1 MRGKN
6 KSPTTSKLSTEP
18 NRVDQQGMSQSPLRV
33 AVIGGGVSGL
43 AAVYRLL
50 EQGRANDQ
58 ALDVHLFEGSDRLGG
73 LISTQERDGYQ
84 VELGPD
90 SFITNKPAGV
100 KLCKRLGL
108 EDQMIG
114 TDERFR
120 RSLVLRRGRPVPVP
134 DGFLLLTP
142 AKVWPILKS
151 SIFSPLGKL
160 RMGLEFFLPRRIAE
174 VDGDESLG
182 DFVRRRFGR
191 EALDRLVQPLVGGIY
206 TSDPEKLSLRA
217 TMPRFLDMERDHR
230 SLIKASRKQTTKNND
245 QASGA
250 RYGLFAS
257 FKSGCSQLINALVDA
272 ISPFATIHLNTSV
285 KRIVKENATPSSWK
299 VEFDDKFE
307 TFDRVLLTTP
317 TYTSANLIREA
328 SSELANTLDRIEY
341 ASSAIVC
348 SGHQLSDITH
358 PLDAFGLVIPAIE
371 SRKILA
377 VSFTS
382 RKFPRAPEGRVL
394 LRTFVGGAMQ
404 PELNDLSDEELLAI
418 VKGELQSTLGV
429 TGTPDFM
436 ILQRHRRAM
445 PQYLLGHIDNV
456 AAIERE
462 VSQLSGLELAGSA
475 FHGVGIPDS
484 IASGE
489 AAADRLLELPR

>member
-1 MRGKN
+1 
-6 KSPTTSKLSTEP
+6 
-18 NRVDQQGMSQSPLRV
+18 MSQSPLRI
-33 AVIGGGVSGL
+33 AVIGGGITGL
-43 AAVYRLL
+43 AAVFRLL
-50 EQGRANDQ
+50 EHGQ
-58 ALDVHLFEGSDRLGG
+58 ATNQSLDVHLFECSNRLGG
-73 LISTQERDGYQ
+73 LICTQEIDGYQ

-100 KLCKRLGL
+100 KLCQQLGL

-120 RSLVLRRGRPVPVP
+120 RSLVLRKGRPVPVP

-142 AKVWPILKS
+142 AKVWPVLKS

-160 RMGLEFFLPRRIAE
+160 RMGLEYFLPRKNADVE
-174 VDGDESLG
+174 GDESLA

-230 SLIKASRKQTTKNND
+230 SLIKASRKQNNRND
-245 QASGA
+245 NQVSGTSGA

-257 FKSGCSQLINALVDA
+257 FKNGCSQLINALVEA
-272 ISPFATIHLNTSV
+272 ISPTATIHLNTHVERVHRDSR
-285 KRIVKENATPSSWK
+285 KSWN
-299 VEFDDKFE
+299 VELEDKHLD
-307 TFDRVLLTTP
+307 FDRVLITTP
-317 TYTSANLIREA
+317 TYITAGLIRD
-328 SSELANTLDRIEY
+328 SSGELADSLDRIEY

-348 SGHQLSDITH
+348 SGHRLSDITH
-358 PLDAFGLVIPAIE
+358 PLDAFGLVVPAIE
-371 SRKILA
+371 SRKVLA

-382 RKFPRAPEGRVL
+382 RKFPRAPDGRVL

-404 PELNDLSDEELLAI
+404 PELFDLSDEELRS
-418 VKGELQSTLGV
+418 VVRDELKSMLGV
-429 TGTPDFM
+429 SGTPDFM
-436 ILQRHRRAM
+436 NVQRYKRAM
-445 PQYLLGHIDNV
+445 PQYLLGHIDLV
-456 AAIERE
+456 AAIEE
-462 VSQLSGLELAGSA
+462 KVAGLQGLELAGSA

-489 AAADRLLELPR
+489 SAADRLID